1 MRYSFVVE
9 ANKNLPARRNKM
21 EAVVWQKWIGEYQDQ
36 LGAESKVHGWE
47 QLDDGSE
54 GNVPSYQ
61 DGYSVFS
68 INWRCKKIIATR
80 RRKPLKPARRNT
92 HGNNH
97 QESSSPNQ

>member
-1 MRYSFVVE
+1 VVE

-54 GNVPSYQ
+54 VLLCGRNVPSYQ
-61 DGYSVFS
+61 DGYEVQGASVFS
-68 INWRCKKIIATR
+68 INCKRCKKIIATR
-80 RRKPLKPARRNT
+80 QAA
-92 HGNNH
+92 
-97 QESSSPNQ
+97 